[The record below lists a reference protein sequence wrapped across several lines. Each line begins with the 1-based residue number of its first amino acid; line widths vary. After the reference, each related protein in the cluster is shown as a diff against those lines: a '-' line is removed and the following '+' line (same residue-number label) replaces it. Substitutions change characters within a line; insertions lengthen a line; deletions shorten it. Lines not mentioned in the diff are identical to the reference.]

1 MGSQWQSGCV
11 NGVWHGFCIHL
22 DSREE
27 LYPIVINNDVQKCKN
42 ILQESRQNLY
52 QPQQIVS
59 YLVPLYYHF
68 FVCIF
73 IMPCFFT
80 AHSCFHAYNRSFL
93 HFKFSKTIYKKA
105 LWTQWP
111 VVGVMLLIIR
121 ITVQVIAEKV
131 MIGAH
136 FEEKIRYI
144 YIYVYVYMYMQYMWY
159 ILSKRSDY
167 IHIFLSIVYCCFD
180 WSSGKIRM

>member
-1 MGSQWQSGCV
+1 MDTV
-11 NGVWHGFCIHL
+11 AI
-22 DSREE
+22 
-27 LYPIVINNDVQKCKN
+27 
-42 ILQESRQNLY
+42 
-52 QPQQIVS
+52 
-59 YLVPLYYHF
+59 
-68 FVCIF
+68 
-73 IMPCFFT
+73 
-80 AHSCFHAYNRSFL
+80 
-93 HFKFSKTIYKKA
+93 
-105 LWTQWP
+105 
-111 VVGVMLLIIR
+111 VGVMLLIIR